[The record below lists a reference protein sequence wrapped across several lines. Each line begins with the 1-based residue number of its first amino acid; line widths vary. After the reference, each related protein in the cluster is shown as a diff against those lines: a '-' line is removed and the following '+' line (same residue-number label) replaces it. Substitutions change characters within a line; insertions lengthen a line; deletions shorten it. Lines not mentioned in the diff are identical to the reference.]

1 MAKKNADKAD
11 EAAVDPRAP
20 IETEWRG
27 TVRWACPFCAFD
39 SPDQARVE
47 RHIATAHPEPGVTLQ
62 DALAAQNAPAQPA
75 NEPANEQPAETPEKG
90 EGD

>member
-1 MAKKNADKAD
+1 MAKAKRTDD

-39 SPDQARVE
+39 SPDKARVE
-47 RHIATAHPEPGVTLQ
+47 AHIATAHREPSMSVTE
-62 DALAAQNAPAQPA
+62 AKAAQAAAIHAAVAPS
-75 NEPANEQPAETPEKG
+75 NEQPAETPEKG
-90 EGD
+90 EGA

>member
-1 MAKKNADKAD
+1 MAKAKRTDD

-39 SPDQARVE
+39 SPDKARVE
-47 RHIATAHPEPGVTLQ
+47 RHIATAHREPGVTLH
-62 DALAAQNAPAQPA
+62 DALAAQAAPAQPA
-75 NEPANEQPAETPEKG
+75 SDATTEQPANEPEKG